1 MLQVG
6 EERTVLV
13 YDISEDK
20 VIFKCDSEFIEV
32 PTDKLFG
39 ISALSD
45 SSFVNICRVRP
56 GAWIV
61 GGV

>member
-6 EERTVLV
+6 EERTALV

-39 ISALSD
+39 ISTISD
-45 SSFVNICRVRP
+45 SSFVNICRVRQ
-56 GAWIV
+56 GAYIV